1 MKIKSNRIGYG
12 SRRYQP
18 YRARNKYLNYIG
30 AAAGLA
36 GRMAIGY
43 YGGGAI
49 TRSRNRGSSGQG
61 VTSQYDR
68 KVVYRKKYMPRGKK
82 RIWKRFVKKTNAVI
96 ARNLG
101 TKTVLFNTQ
110 LSSTFADNTQ
120 QYVVAT
126 LYGADGDT
134 DTSVQCGHKDIAQ
147 VMFNDPETTGPNLR
161 TAKVSFQSA
170 VMDITM
176 CNLSTV
182 EAGNNTGSLEIDVY
196 DIQYKKAQDALSLN
210 ALITSSETNTPTIAG
225 AGTSITMNTRG
236 ATPFE
241 FPDLGSRGV
250 QILKKTK
257 YFLSVGQ
264 TATYQMRDPG
274 TYYIQ
279 RSEFDDADDNFIRR
293 GMTRSLLI
301 LAKGVTTVN
310 PAEVLKSLQVGV
322 TRKYSYKVNQNNV
335 DKDQLL

>member
-1 MKIKSNRIGYG
+1 MKIIKSNRIGD
-12 SRRYQP
+12 RRYQP
-18 YRARNKYLNYIG
+18 YRARNKYLHLIGG
-30 AAAGLA
+30 AARLA
-36 GRMAIGY
+36 GQLAVNY
-43 YGGGAI
+43 YGGGTA
-49 TRSRNRGSSGQG
+49 TRTRNRSSSGQG

-68 KVVYRKKYMPRGKK
+68 KVVYRKKYMPRRKK
-82 RIWKRFVKKTNAVI
+82 RVWKRFVKKTNAVI

-110 LSSTFADNTQ
+110 MSSTYADNSQ
-120 QYVVAT
+120 QFTVAT
-126 LYGADGDT
+126 LYGADGDL
-134 DTSVQCGHKDIAQ
+134 DSSVQCGHKDIAT

-170 VMDITM
+170 VMDLTM
-176 CNLSTV
+176 VNLSTV
-182 EAGNNTGSLEIDVY
+182 EALSNNTASMEIDIY
-196 DIQYKKAQDALSLN
+196 DIVYKKVQDATSLN
-210 ALITSSETNTPTIAG
+210 ALITSSEANTPTISG
-225 AGTSITMNTRG
+225 AGTSLTMTTRG

-250 QILKKTK
+250 SILKKTK
-257 YFLSVGQ
+257 YFLSAGQ

-279 RSEFDDADDNFIRR
+279 RSEFDDSDDNFIRR

-301 LAKGVTTVN
+301 VSKGVTTVN
-310 PAEVLKSLQVGV
+310 PNEVLKSLQIGV